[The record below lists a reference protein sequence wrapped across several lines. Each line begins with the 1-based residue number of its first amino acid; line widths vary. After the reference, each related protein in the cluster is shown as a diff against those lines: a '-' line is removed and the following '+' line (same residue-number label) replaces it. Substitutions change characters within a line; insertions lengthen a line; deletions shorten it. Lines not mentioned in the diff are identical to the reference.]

1 MTAFDTTALV
11 AHILPVRQRD
21 FQMPVWRAK
30 APRKLRLAGRTD
42 ARTAAIIDEGIHH
55 ALYRGRDDAIN
66 YLCEQGIALRII
78 SRVLF
83 QPQLRRSA

>member
-1 MTAFDTTALV
+1 MIAFDTTALV

-21 FQMPVWRAK
+21 FQMPVFR
-30 APRKLRLAGRTD
+30 PRQPRQLRLAGRKD
-42 ARTAAIIDEGIHH
+42 DRTAAIIEEGLDH
-55 ALYRGRDDAIN
+55 ALYRGRDAAIN